1 MKSIESHLTSIL
13 AFTLLSAIGWSVITF
28 LYGYKLLPSEID
40 YTEILFESSTV
51 LIVFVAFGIS
61 ITLDI
66 NLKYKRL
73 INIGF
78 LMLFLAFFQDLLD
91 EIILLEHSA
100 PRLIEDVGIPLGFT
114 FLTLGLFGLGKDF
127 KEYSRQLIEI
137 QKREHQLNITDK
149 LTGLIN
155 REQFLQ
161 ALPPLLSE
169 NNANKPLIALRLTFE
184 NLQQINDEQGYA
196 IGDLAL
202 QEFSNQLLRTKTEF
216 LQLAARL
223 KGRLF
228 VLILAEQSLKETNS
242 LAETLAENCGL
253 SVIDRGQ
260 ANKILLRPQI
270 SHEIMEINN
279 QSDLDEILR

>member
-13 AFTLLSAIGWSVITF
+13 ALSLLSAIGWSVFTF
-28 LYGYKLLPSEID
+28 IYGYKLLPSEID
-40 YTEILFESSTV
+40 YTEILFEASTV

-270 SHEIMEINN
+270 SLSLIHI
-279 QSDLDEILR
+279 